1 MNCSVRGIEL
11 IKHFEGLRL
20 NAYLCSGGIP
30 TIGYGSTFY
39 SDGRRVNLGDIVTHQ
54 EANELLMETIS
65 QFERDVSELLSGIP
79 VNQNQFD
86 ALVSFAFNLGIASL
100 AQSTLFNK
108 VEANHNDTSIA
119 EEFERWVLAGG
130 QRINGLVIR
139 RKKEAELYFS

>member
-1 MNCSVRGIEL
+1 MKCSDSGIEL

-20 NAYLCSGGIP
+20 SAYLCSGGKP

-39 SDGRRVNLGDIVTHQ
+39 PDRRNVNLGDVITQQ
-54 EANELLMETIS
+54 EANELYIETLS
-65 QFERDVSELLSGIP
+65 QFERDVSELLDGIP
-79 VNQNQFD
+79 INQNQFD

-100 AQSTLFNK
+100 AQSTLLNK
-108 VEANHNDTSIA
+108 VKSNHNDTAIA
-119 EEFERWVLAGG
+119 IEFDKWVFAGG